1 MKIELNSLNKINY
14 ALASNGR
21 KIISS
26 ISLFNDEKINYS
38 NLKVSIKC
46 EPEFFSSFIFE
57 VSFIE
62 NGTRIIEENVDV
74 VLNFSYLY
82 ELNGLVYR
90 SARESINT
98 LISFSN
104 R

>member
-62 NGTRIIEENVDV
+62 NGTRII
-74 VLNFSYLY
+74 
-82 ELNGLVYR
+82 
-90 SARESINT
+90 
-98 LISFSN
+98 
-104 R
+104 